1 MVENK
6 KYLSFLLGCTLQK
19 FCFLQIIILW
29 RKNSKKKKLLI
40 GTILPALAAAAVIGS
55 GFALWVF
62 NNEFETS
69 KAQDNVTHDITQL
82 VKVGKIDQA
91 SPFKIQF
98 DQTANTRPAGF
109 DKVEATGI
117 SFVFGDGAKKY
128 AEYVASESTLG
139 THKGDSTENHFS
151 SDTVN
156 GVIGYEFS
164 VTLSLPSTLA
174 SYVDFSFGNK
184 KMEKSVSSDRIL
196 YKAKTS
202 DSRKIYWGETTDDLK
217 PYSITASYA
226 AKNATRSM
234 EPTSTAEYK
243 TLHDIIVN
251 LDSDAIVVQY
261 AAQLVSLVK

>member
-1 MVENK
+1 M
-6 KYLSFLLGCTLQK
+6 
-19 FCFLQIIILW
+19 
-29 RKNSKKKKLLI
+29 KKKLLI

-62 NNEFETS
+62 DSEVYTS
-69 KAQDNVTHDITQL
+69 KLQDGVTHDITQL
-82 VKVGKIDQA
+82 VKVGKIDKA
-91 SPFKIQF
+91 GAFKIQF
-98 DQTANTRPAGF
+98 DQTAKSKARPAGF

-128 AEYVASESTLG
+128 AEYIASEYTLG
-139 THKGDSTENHFS
+139 THKGGSAENHFS

-164 VTLSLPSTLA
+164 VTITLPSTLA

-184 KMEKSVSSDRIL
+184 KMAKSVESDLIK
-196 YKAKTS
+196 YEAKTS
-202 DSRKIYWGETTDDLK
+202 DSRKIYWGLNNEDTAH
-217 PYSITASYA
+217 SITASYA
-226 AKNATRSM
+226 ENQ
-234 EPTSTAEYK
+234 EPTNSGEYK

-251 LDSDAIVVQY
+251 LDSNAITVQY

>member
-1 MVENK
+1 M
-6 KYLSFLLGCTLQK
+6 
-19 FCFLQIIILW
+19 
-29 RKNSKKKKLLI
+29 KKKLLI

-62 NNEFETS
+62 KGEVETS
-69 KAQDNVTHDITQL
+69 EFQNGVTHDITQL
-82 VKVGKIDQA
+82 VKVGTIDQA
-91 SPFKIQF
+91 SAFKIQF

-109 DKVEATGI
+109 EKVEATGI

-128 AEYVASESTLG
+128 AEYVASKESTLG
-139 THKGDSTENHFS
+139 THKDGSTENHFS

-184 KMEKSVSSDRIL
+184 KMEKSFSSDRIL

-226 AKNATRSM
+226 AKDATRSM
-234 EPTSTAEYK
+234 EPISTAEYK

-251 LDSDAIVVQY
+251 LDSDDIVVQY
-261 AAQLVSLVK
+261 AAQLVSLVA

>member
-1 MVENK
+1 M
-6 KYLSFLLGCTLQK
+6 
-19 FCFLQIIILW
+19 
-29 RKNSKKKKLLI
+29 KKKLLI

-62 NNEFETS
+62 NDENFTS
-69 KAQDNVTHDITQL
+69 KPQDGVTHDITQL
-82 VKVGKIDQA
+82 VKVGTIEKA

-98 DQTANTRPAGF
+98 DQTKATRPAGF

-117 SFVFGDGAKKY
+117 SFVFPDSASTKKY
-128 AEYVASESTLG
+128 AEYFASESTLTDKDG
-139 THKGDSTENHFS
+139 TENHFS

-164 VTLSLPSTLA
+164 VTLTLPSALA

-184 KMEKSVSSDRIL
+184 KMKKSVESDRIK
-196 YKAKTS
+196 YEAKTS
-202 DSRKIYWGETTDDLK
+202 DSRKIYWGETTEALK

-226 AKNATRSM
+226 AKDATRSM

-251 LDSDAIVVQY
+251 LDSDAIAVQY
-261 AAQLVSLVK
+261 AAKLVSLVE

>member
-1 MVENK
+1 M
-6 KYLSFLLGCTLQK
+6 
-19 FCFLQIIILW
+19 
-29 RKNSKKKKLLI
+29 KKKLLI

-62 NNEFETS
+62 DNEVYTS
-69 KAQDNVTHDITQL
+69 KVQDGVTHDITQL
-82 VKVGKIDQA
+82 VKVGKIDKA
-91 SPFKIQF
+91 SAFKIQF
-98 DQTANTRPAGF
+98 DQTAKTRPAGF

-139 THKGDSTENHFS
+139 THKDGSTENHFS

-164 VTLSLPSTLA
+164 VTITLPSTLA

-184 KMEKSVSSDRIL
+184 KMAKSVESDRIK
-196 YKAKTS
+196 YEAKTS
-202 DSRKIYWGETTDDLK
+202 DSRKIYWGLNNEDTAH
-217 PYSITASYA
+217 SITASYA
-226 AKNATRSM
+226 ENKEPKNS
-234 EPTSTAEYK
+234 SEYK

-251 LDSDAIVVQY
+251 LDSNAIAVQY

>member
-1 MVENK
+1 M
-6 KYLSFLLGCTLQK
+6 
-19 FCFLQIIILW
+19 
-29 RKNSKKKKLLI
+29 KKKLLI

-117 SFVFGDGAKKY
+117 SFVFGEGAKKY

-139 THKGDSTENHFS
+139 THKDHSTENHFS

-164 VTLSLPSTLA
+164 VKLSLPSTLA
-174 SYVDFSFGNK
+174 SYVDFSFGNEKMTK
-184 KMEKSVSSDRIL
+184 KADSASVV
-196 YKAKTS
+196 YEAKTS
-202 DSRKIYWGETTDDLK
+202 DSRKIYWGLNNEDTAH
-217 PYSITASYA
+217 SITASYA
-226 AKNATRSM
+226 KNQ
-234 EPTSTAEYK
+234 EPTNSSEYK

-251 LDSDAIVVQY
+251 LDSNAIVVQY

>member
-1 MVENK
+1 M
-6 KYLSFLLGCTLQK
+6 
-19 FCFLQIIILW
+19 
-29 RKNSKKKKLLI
+29 KKKLLI

-62 NNEFETS
+62 DNDVYTS
-69 KAQDNVTHDITQL
+69 KTQDGVTHDITQL
-82 VKVGKIDQA
+82 VKVGTIEKA

-98 DQTANTRPAGF
+98 DQTKATRPAGF

-128 AEYVASESTLG
+128 AEYVASESTLTDKDG
-139 THKGDSTENHFS
+139 TENHFS

-174 SYVDFSFGNK
+174 KYVDFSFGNK
-184 KMEKSVSSDRIL
+184 KMTKSVSSDIIL
-196 YKAKTS
+196 YEAKTS
-202 DSRKIYWGETTDDLK
+202 DSRKIYWGLNNEDTAH
-217 PYSITASYA
+217 SITASYA
-226 AKNATRSM
+226 ADQEPKNSSA
-234 EPTSTAEYK
+234 YK
-243 TLHDIIVN
+243 ELHDIIVN
-251 LDSDAIVVQY
+251 LGSGDIVVQY

>member
-1 MVENK
+1 M
-6 KYLSFLLGCTLQK
+6 
-19 FCFLQIIILW
+19 
-29 RKNSKKKKLLI
+29 KKKLLI
-40 GTILPALAAAAVIGS
+40 GTILPALAATAVIGS

-117 SFVFGDGAKKY
+117 SFVFGEGAKKY

-139 THKGDSTENHFS
+139 THKDHSTENHFS

-174 SYVDFSFGNK
+174 SYVDFSFGNE

-202 DSRKIYWGETTDDLK
+202 DSRKVYWGSNNEDAAH
-217 PYSITASYA
+217 SITASYA
-226 AKNATRSM
+226 KDQEPKNS
-234 EPTSTAEYK
+234 SEYK

>member
-1 MVENK
+1 M
-6 KYLSFLLGCTLQK
+6 
-19 FCFLQIIILW
+19 
-29 RKNSKKKKLLI
+29 KKKLLI

-62 NNEFETS
+62 DNEVETS
-69 KAQDNVTHDITQL
+69 KVQDGVTHDITQL
-82 VKVGKIDQA
+82 VKVGKIDKA
-91 SPFKIQF
+91 SAFKIQF
-98 DQTANTRPAGF
+98 DQTAKTRPAGF

-139 THKGDSTENHFS
+139 THKDGSTENHFS

-174 SYVDFSFGNK
+174 RYVDFSFGNE

-202 DSRKIYWGETTDDLK
+202 DSRKIYWGSNNEDAAH
-217 PYSITASYA
+217 SITASYA
-226 AKNATRSM
+226 KDK
-234 EPTSTAEYK
+234 EPTNSGEYK

-251 LDSDAIVVQY
+251 LDSSDITVQY

>member
-1 MVENK
+1 M
-6 KYLSFLLGCTLQK
+6 
-19 FCFLQIIILW
+19 
-29 RKNSKKKKLLI
+29 
-40 GTILPALAAAAVIGS
+40 
-55 GFALWVF
+55 
-62 NNEFETS
+62 
-69 KAQDNVTHDITQL
+69 QDGVTHDITQL
-82 VKVGKIDQA
+82 VKVGKIDTA
-91 SPFKIQF
+91 SAFKIQF

-109 DKVEATGI
+109 EKVEATGI

-128 AEYVASESTLG
+128 AEYVASKESTLG
-139 THKGDSTENHFS
+139 THKDGSTENHFS

-174 SYVDFSFGNK
+174 SYVDFSFGNE

-202 DSRKIYWGETTDDLK
+202 DSRKIYWGSNNEDAAH
-217 PYSITASYA
+217 SITASYA
-226 AKNATRSM
+226 KNQ
-234 EPTSTAEYK
+234 EPTNSSEYK

-251 LDSDAIVVQY
+251 LDSNAIVVQY

>member
-1 MVENK
+1 M
-6 KYLSFLLGCTLQK
+6 
-19 FCFLQIIILW
+19 
-29 RKNSKKKKLLI
+29 KKKLLI

-62 NNEFETS
+62 DNEVETS
-69 KAQDNVTHDITQL
+69 KVQDGVTHDITQL
-82 VKVGKIDQA
+82 VKVGKIDKA
-91 SPFKIQF
+91 SAFKIQF
-98 DQTANTRPAGF
+98 DQTAKTRPAGF

-139 THKGDSTENHFS
+139 THKDGSTENHFS

-174 SYVDFSFGNK
+174 SYVDFSFGNE

-202 DSRKIYWGETTDDLK
+202 DSRKIYWGSNNEDAAH
-217 PYSITASYA
+217 SITASYA
-226 AKNATRSM
+226 KDK
-234 EPTSTAEYK
+234 EPTNSGEYK

-251 LDSDAIVVQY
+251 LDSSDITVQY

>member
-1 MVENK
+1 M
-6 KYLSFLLGCTLQK
+6 
-19 FCFLQIIILW
+19 
-29 RKNSKKKKLLI
+29 KKKLLI

-62 NNEFETS
+62 NNEVETS
-69 KAQDNVTHDITQL
+69 KFQDNVTHDITQL
-82 VKVGKIDQA
+82 VKVGTIKQA
-91 SPFKIQF
+91 SDFKIVF
-98 DQTANTRPAGF
+98 DQTDATRPTGF
-109 DKVEATGI
+109 KNSNGIAATGI
-117 SFVFGDGAKKY
+117 TFDFGNVANVTKY

-139 THKGDSTENHFS
+139 THKGNSTENHFS

-174 SYVDFSFGNK
+174 SYVDFSFGNE

-226 AKNATRSM
+226 AKDATRSM
-234 EPTSTAEYK
+234 EPISTAEYK
-243 TLHDIIVN
+243 KLHDIIVN

-261 AAQLVSLVK
+261 AAQLVSLVA

>member
-1 MVENK
+1 M
-6 KYLSFLLGCTLQK
+6 
-19 FCFLQIIILW
+19 
-29 RKNSKKKKLLI
+29 KKKLLI

-62 NNEFETS
+62 DNEVETS
-69 KAQDNVTHDITQL
+69 KVQDGVTHDITQL
-82 VKVGKIDQA
+82 VKVGKIDTA
-91 SPFKIQF
+91 SAFKIQF
-98 DQTANTRPAGF
+98 DQTANTRPVGF
-109 DKVEATGI
+109 EKVEATGI

-128 AEYVASESTLG
+128 AEYVASKESTLG
-139 THKGDSTENHFS
+139 THKDGSTENHFS

-174 SYVDFSFGNK
+174 SYVDFSFGNE

-202 DSRKIYWGETTDDLK
+202 DSRKIYWGSNNEDAAH
-217 PYSITASYA
+217 SITASYA
-226 AKNATRSM
+226 KNQ
-234 EPTSTAEYK
+234 EPTNSSEYK

-251 LDSDAIVVQY
+251 LDSNAIVVQY
-261 AAQLVSLVK
+261 AAQLVSLVA

>member
-1 MVENK
+1 M
-6 KYLSFLLGCTLQK
+6 
-19 FCFLQIIILW
+19 
-29 RKNSKKKKLLI
+29 KKKLLI

-117 SFVFGDGAKKY
+117 SFVFGEGAKKY

-139 THKGDSTENHFS
+139 THKGDSAENHFS

-164 VTLSLPSTLA
+164 VKLSLPSTLA
-174 SYVDFSFGNK
+174 SYVDFSFGNEKMTK
-184 KMEKSVSSDRIL
+184 KVDSDRII
-196 YKAKTS
+196 YEAKTS
-202 DSRKIYWGETTDDLK
+202 DSRKIYWGLNNEDTAH
-217 PYSITASYA
+217 SITASYA
-226 AKNATRSM
+226 KDQ
-234 EPTSTAEYK
+234 EPTNSSEYK

-251 LDSDAIVVQY
+251 LDSNAIVVQY

>member
-1 MVENK
+1 M
-6 KYLSFLLGCTLQK
+6 
-19 FCFLQIIILW
+19 
-29 RKNSKKKKLLI
+29 KKKLLI
-40 GTILPALAAAAVIGS
+40 GTILPALAATAVIGS
-55 GFALWVF
+55 GFALLVF

-117 SFVFGDGAKKY
+117 SFVFGEGAKKY

-139 THKGDSTENHFS
+139 THKDHSTENHFS

-174 SYVDFSFGNK
+174 SYVDFSFGNE

-202 DSRKIYWGETTDDLK
+202 DSRKVYWGSNNEDAAH
-217 PYSITASYA
+217 SITASYA
-226 AKNATRSM
+226 KDQEPKNS
-234 EPTSTAEYK
+234 SEYK

>member
-1 MVENK
+1 M
-6 KYLSFLLGCTLQK
+6 
-19 FCFLQIIILW
+19 
-29 RKNSKKKKLLI
+29 KKKLLI
-40 GTILPALAAAAVIGS
+40 GTILPTLAAAAVIGS

-62 NNEFETS
+62 DNEVETS
-69 KAQDNVTHDITQL
+69 KVQDGVTHDITQL
-82 VKVGKIDQA
+82 VKVGKIDKA
-91 SPFKIQF
+91 SAFKIQF
-98 DQTANTRPAGF
+98 DQTAKTRPAGF

-139 THKGDSTENHFS
+139 THKDGSTENHFS

-174 SYVDFSFGNK
+174 SYVDFSFGNE

-202 DSRKIYWGETTDDLK
+202 DSRKIYWGSNNEDAAH
-217 PYSITASYA
+217 SITASYA
-226 AKNATRSM
+226 KDK
-234 EPTSTAEYK
+234 EPTNSGEYK

-251 LDSDAIVVQY
+251 LDSSDITVQY

>member
-1 MVENK
+1 M
-6 KYLSFLLGCTLQK
+6 
-19 FCFLQIIILW
+19 
-29 RKNSKKKKLLI
+29 KKKLLI

-82 VKVGKIDQA
+82 VKVGTIKQA
-91 SPFKIQF
+91 SSFKIQF

-109 DKVEATGI
+109 NNVEATGI
-117 SFVFGDGAKKY
+117 SFVFGDGATKY

-139 THKGDSTENHFS
+139 THKDHSTENHFS

-202 DSRKIYWGETTDDLK
+202 DSRKIYWGSNNEDAAH
-217 PYSITASYA
+217 SITASYA
-226 AKNATRSM
+226 KDQEPKNS
-234 EPTSTAEYK
+234 SEYK

-251 LDSDAIVVQY
+251 LDSSDIIVQY

>member
-1 MVENK
+1 M
-6 KYLSFLLGCTLQK
+6 
-19 FCFLQIIILW
+19 
-29 RKNSKKKKLLI
+29 KKKLLI

-62 NNEFETS
+62 DGEVRTS
-69 KAQDNVTHDITQL
+69 KTQDNVTHDITQL
-82 VKVGKIDQA
+82 VKVGTIDIA

-98 DQTANTRPAGF
+98 DQTKATRPAGF

-139 THKGDSTENHFS
+139 THKDGSTENHFS

-164 VTLSLPSTLA
+164 VKLSLPSTLA
-174 SYVDFSFGNK
+174 SYVDFSFGNE
-184 KMEKSVSSDRIL
+184 KMTKTLDSDRII
-196 YKAKTS
+196 YEAKTS
-202 DSRKIYWGETTDDLK
+202 DSRKIYWGLNNEDTAH
-217 PYSITASYA
+217 SITASYA
-226 AKNATRSM
+226 ENKEPKNS
-234 EPTSTAEYK
+234 SEYK

-251 LDSDAIVVQY
+251 LDSDAILVQY
-261 AAQLVSLVK
+261 AAQLVSLVA

>member
-1 MVENK
+1 M
-6 KYLSFLLGCTLQK
+6 
-19 FCFLQIIILW
+19 
-29 RKNSKKKKLLI
+29 KKKLLI

-62 NNEFETS
+62 DNEVYTS
-69 KAQDNVTHDITQL
+69 KLQNDVTHDITQL
-82 VKVGKIDQA
+82 VKVGTITTADA
-91 SPFKIQF
+91 FKIQF
-98 DQTANTRPAGF
+98 DQTAKSKARPAGF

-128 AEYVASESTLG
+128 AEYHAPASTLG
-139 THKGDSTENHFS
+139 TTHNDGSAENHFS

-164 VTLSLPSTLA
+164 VTITLPSTLA

-184 KMEKSVSSDRIL
+184 KMAKSVESDLIK
-196 YKAKTS
+196 YEAKTS
-202 DSRKIYWGETTDDLK
+202 DSRKIYWGLNNEDTAH
-217 PYSITASYA
+217 SITASYA
-226 AKNATRSM
+226 ENQ
-234 EPTSTAEYK
+234 EPTNSGEYK

-251 LDSDAIVVQY
+251 LDSNAITVQY